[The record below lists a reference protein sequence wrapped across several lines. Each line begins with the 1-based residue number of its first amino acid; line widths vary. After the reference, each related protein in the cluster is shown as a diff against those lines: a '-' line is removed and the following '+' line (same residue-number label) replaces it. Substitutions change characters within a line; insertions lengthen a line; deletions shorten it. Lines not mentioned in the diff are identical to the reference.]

1 MKIDG
6 HLGMIEDNAE
16 IPHQKTGGRDMIHRH
31 TRTEKG
37 LSRHR
42 VEDEIEMFPFLL
54 LEEALRKG
62 EIPRCRTIEG
72 LAVRTRHPADAT
84 DKTLLTFS
92 NETVRM
98 PPENVNIPPH
108 RSLGGGTT
116 RHHMR
121 LNRELGDQNHL

>member
-1 MKIDG
+1 
-6 HLGMIEDNAE
+6 MI
-16 IPHQKTGGRDMIHRH
+16 RRH

-42 VEDEIEMFPFLL
+42 VEVEMFPFLL
-54 LEEALRKG
+54 LEEALRRG
-62 EIPRCRTIEG
+62 EIPRCRTTEG

-98 PPENVNIPPH
+98 APENVNIPPH
-108 RSLGGGTT
+108 RSLGGGGTT

>member
-16 IPHQKTGGRDMIHRH
+16 IPHQKTGGRGMIRRH

-54 LEEALRKG
+54 LEG

-72 LAVRTRHPADAT
+72 LAIRTRHPADAT

-98 PPENVNIPPH
+98 APENVNIPPH
-108 RSLGGGTT
+108 RS
-116 RHHMR
+116 
-121 LNRELGDQNHL
+121 